1 MNSDE
6 IVSPDNKNAGQS
18 MLRIVGYARES
29 TREQAEDG
37 FNLDEQERRIREYH

>member
-6 IVSPDNKNAGQS
+6 VVSDENGNTEKH
-18 MLRIVGYARES
+18 LLHILGYARES

-37 FNLDEQERRIREYH
+37 QP